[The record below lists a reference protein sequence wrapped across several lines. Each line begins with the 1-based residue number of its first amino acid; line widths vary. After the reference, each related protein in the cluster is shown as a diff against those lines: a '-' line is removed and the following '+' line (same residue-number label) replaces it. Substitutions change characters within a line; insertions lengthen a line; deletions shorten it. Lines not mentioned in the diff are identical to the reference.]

1 MSKASLE
8 ELASGGVDR
17 NERYLV
23 DLEQFENSPMGMPM
37 PAGEVL
43 RLFASM
49 VASGEFL
56 RSEYHSAAMGLVDAG
71 IITPAGEL
79 TEQGE
84 RLAQS
89 NNALAIRKP
98 DTNTPAFIGSW

>member
-8 ELASGGVDR
+8 ELASGGVNR
-17 NERYLV
+17 NGRRLV
-23 DLEQFENSPMGMPM
+23 DLEQFENSPLGMPM
-37 PAGEVL
+37 PAGQVL
-43 RLFASM
+43 RLFASI
-49 VASGEFL
+49 VASGESL
-56 RSEYHSAAMGLVDAG
+56 RSEYHSAAMGLVEAG
-71 IITPAGEL
+71 MITPAGEL

-84 RLAQS
+84 RLTQS